1 MDVWQHCFR
10 IKHLFTLNT
19 LFIVI
24 ASHVRRYGIKH
35 PVVNDVNIELWERL
49 GITCWPTLVI
59 IGPNRQLLHYIIG
72 EGHSDEFHIVMDTVV
87 AYYKDRLNL
96 DDIPLG
102 VGVTKMEAPSSLG
115 LKYPGKVC
123 LSEERGVLFISDSSN
138 HRILSME
145 KTSGMYSY
153 SWKAHSRY
161 CF

>member
-1 MDVWQHCFR
+1 M
-10 IKHLFTLNT
+10 
-19 LFIVI
+19 
-24 ASHVRRYGIKH
+24 HVRRYGIKH